1 MRAVIIGNGVAGMEA
16 ALAIRQREPDWEI
29 SIVSEESDHPFSRT
43 ALMYVFCG
51 QLSHRD
57 IETYERDLYERLG
70 FARVRARATGV
81 DVDNRQVQL
90 AGGLEPL
97 PWDRLLIACG
107 SRPRPG
113 PWPNSGLDGIGHFV
127 TMQDLEW
134 LEREVH
140 GGPGEGR
147 PPRPEHHL
155 EATAGDSPYRPRP
168 AAAERRGRRARSA
181 AVIGGG
187 LVGIEAAEIL
197 AHAGVDTHF
206 LIMEDWYWPLAIDG
220 REAAWIARVM
230 EENGL
235 HVHLN
240 TVVDEFVGDAAG
252 AVTGM
257 RTRVAGP
264 GHRPN
269 AFPDET
275 WAAGPEIEC
284 DIAVVT
290 IGVMPNTGWLDGS
303 RIELDERSRG
313 IVVDAGLGASA
324 PGVYAA
330 GDCAAVAWFDGSR
343 RPEQLWYTSRAQGRI
358 AGAAMLGDTVVY
370 ERGTFYNSAKFMD
383 VEYTTAGLV
392 NFNLEGEK
400 NWFHEETGPVRSTTR
415 IVLQND
421 RVVGFNMLGR
431 RWDHTFLV
439 RWIEERRDLSY
450 VLSHLREALYDPE
463 LTPPPVFDTARATV
477 T

>member
-1 MRAVIIGNGVAGMEA
+1 MEA

-29 SIVSEESDHPFSRT
+29 CIVSEESDHPFSRT

-70 FARVRARATGV
+70 FGRVRARATGV
-81 DVDNRQVQL
+81 DVEARQVLL

-97 PWDRLLIACG
+97 PYDYDRLLIACG

-113 PWPNSGLDGIGHFV
+113 PWPGSDLDGIGHFV

-134 LEREVH
+134 LEREAH
-140 GGPGEGR
+140 GGPGAGR
-147 PPRPEHHL
+147 PPRPDHHL
-155 EATAGDSPYRPRP
+155 EATTSDSPYSPR
-168 AAAERRGRRARSA
+168 AAVAEKRGRPARSA
-181 AVIGGG
+181 AVVGGG

-257 RTRVAGP
+257 RTKVAGP

-269 AFPDET
+269 AFPDDT
-275 WAAGPEIEC
+275 WDDGPGIEC
-284 DIAVVT
+284 DIAVIT
-290 IGVMPNTGWLDGS
+290 IGVVPNTGWLGDSG
-303 RIELDERSRG
+303 IELDDRSWG
-313 IVVDAGLGASA
+313 IVVDGGLATSTL
-324 PGVYAA
+324 GVFAA

-343 RPEQLWYTSRAQGRI
+343 RPEQLWYTSRAQGRV
-358 AGAAMLGDTVVY
+358 AGVAMLGDSATY

-392 NFNLEGEK
+392 NFNLEGER

-439 RWIEERRDLSY
+439 RWIEERRDLRY
-450 VLSHLREALYDPE
+450 VLSHLREALFDPE
-463 LTPPPVFDTARATV
+463 LTPPPVFDTAQATV